1 MPGFFKSG
9 CDQLCC
15 IEKFRSCKMKND
27 NISVLVQLMLKHEV
41 PKLYFL
47 KTSCLFQKSLS
58 VPDGEIGETGEIT
71 TLSAETEKKSASA
84 LVPIPLRL
92 KSRLGVQDPEKKRG
106 RVILDLST
114 VGNKKFLNGLLIEP
128 FKFRLSHHW
137 K

>member
-1 MPGFFKSG
+1 
-9 CDQLCC
+9 
-15 IEKFRSCKMKND
+15 MKND

-58 VPDGEIGETGEIT
+58 VPDGGIGETT

-114 VGNKKFLNGLLIEP
+114 VGKKIF
-128 FKFRLSHHW
+128 
-137 K
+137 

>member
-1 MPGFFKSG
+1 MTGFFKSG

-15 IEKFRSCKMKND
+15 IEKFRSCEMKND

-41 PKLYFL
+41 PTLYFL
-47 KTSCLFQKSLS
+47 NTSCLFQKSLS
-58 VPDGEIGETGEIT
+58 VPDGGMGETGEIAT
-71 TLSAETEKKSASA
+71 RSAETEKKSASA

-106 RVILDLST
+106 RVILDRST
-114 VGNKKFLNGLLIEP
+114 VGKKRFFNGLLIET
-128 FKFRLSHHW
+128 FKFHLSHHW